1 MQNSPAA
8 SALIRQTYVTFAA
21 LWAAWTLT
29 WALKALV
36 LDARFGWLTT
46 SLGGFVFW
54 CAAKVLLWVL
64 PALFLVGLSG
74 RTLREVLNFGNWRS
88 WLAWGGG
95 VGFLIAIT
103 GFVPHA
109 LQGKPLLP
117 TAFSIPLLNVLT
129 VAPVLEEFLIRGAV
143 FGNLLRGHSLRTAN
157 AASAL
162 LFVLLHMPG
171 WYFTGNLA
179 ENMTRPVGG
188 ALSIL
193 VLGLLFGYAAYRGKS
208 VAGAMI
214 AHFLNRGYPSNRT
227 GCRLRRWITPVL
239 ARTIRGPWASSRPG
253 SEPMRTAWTTWS
265 GYDGPQGSPART
277 AGTTEAG
284 SLAMA
289 GSCVPGAAAVPR

>member
-1 MQNSPAA
+1 MQNSPPA

-36 LDARFGWLTT
+36 LDARLGWPTT

-74 RTLREVLNFGNWRS
+74 RTLREVFNVGNWRG

-129 VAPVLEEFLIRGAV
+129 VAPMLEEFLIRGAV

-157 AASAL
+157 AVSAL

-171 WYFTGNLA
+171 WYFMGNLA

-188 ALSIL
+188 AFSIL

-214 AHFLNRGYPSNRT
+214 AHFLNN
-227 GCRLRRWITPVL
+227 L
-239 ARTIRGPWASSRPG
+239 AA
-253 SEPMRTAWTTWS
+253 
-265 GYDGPQGSPART
+265 
-277 AGTTEAG
+277 
-284 SLAMA
+284 
-289 GSCVPGAAAVPR
+289 